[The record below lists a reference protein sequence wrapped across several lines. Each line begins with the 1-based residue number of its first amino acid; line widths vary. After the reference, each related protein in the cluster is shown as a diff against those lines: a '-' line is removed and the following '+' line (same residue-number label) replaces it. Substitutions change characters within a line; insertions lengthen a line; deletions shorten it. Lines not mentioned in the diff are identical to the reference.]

1 MDDGNSIKIFL
12 ILISLLFSAFFSG
25 SEAGFLSIQ
34 RGKLEHL
41 VRNRVNRA
49 DRVDELAKRPE
60 KLLPTVLTGNNL
72 ANTAVAV
79 LATSLAT
86 SYFNPNTAIL
96 VSTVGVTLLLL
107 IFCETIPKTIAAKKP
122 EQIAFLVVTPLRII
136 ELLLFPAVWLLQQ
149 ISKLVAKTLNLSQSE
164 SITEEEIRALILTGQ
179 DEGALEPQEAEML
192 ERVFHFGDHQINEV
206 ITPRHDVIWIHSK
219 TTRSEFLDIYS
230 SYPYSRF
237 PVCTT
242 DMDSVVGVLSVKD
255 VIRGI
260 AKNEIAPDESISKFC
275 REPLFVP
282 ENKHV
287 SELLKEFQQ
296 FKYSMASVID
306 ELGISNGVVT
316 LHDLLEVVMGPLED
330 YDGIVEEKDISLV
343 EGQKFEI
350 KGNTSIEEI
359 NKTLGVSIPEGDY
372 NSIAGLLLEHLG
384 HIPTETETLTLE
396 DITITVAHVRGVKI
410 ERVLLSINTPT
421 NPNVV

>member
-41 VRNRVNRA
+41 VRNRVKRA

-86 SYFNPNTAIL
+86 SYFSPNTAIL

-107 IFCETIPKTIAAKKP
+107 IFCETIPKTVAAKKP
-122 EQIAFLVVTPLRII
+122 EQTAFLVVTPLRII

-149 ISKLVAKTLNLSQSE
+149 ISKLVAKRLNVSQSE

-192 ERVFHFGDHQINEV
+192 ERVFHFGDHQVNEV
-206 ITPRHDVIWIHSK
+206 ITPRHDVIWIANT
-219 TTRSEFLDIYS
+219 TTRKEFLQIYS

-237 PVCTT
+237 PVCKSNL
-242 DMDSVVGVLSVKD
+242 DAVIGILSVKD
-255 VIRGI
+255 VIRAI
-260 AKNEIAPDESISKFC
+260 AQNDINDQESVAKFC
-275 REPLFVP
+275 RDPLFVP
-282 ENKHV
+282 ENKRV

-296 FKYSMASVID
+296 FKYSMAIVVD
-306 ELGISNGVVT
+306 ELGISTGVVT

-330 YDGIVEEKDISLV
+330 NDGIVEEKEISSLD
-343 EGQKFEI
+343 EKTFEI

-359 NKTLGVSIPEGDY
+359 NKTLGISVPVGDY

-384 HIPTETETLTLE
+384 HIPSETETLQL
-396 DITITVAHVRGVKI
+396 DDMTITVAQVRGVKI
-410 ERVLLSINTPT
+410 ERVLLSILNPT
-421 NPNVV
+421 SSNVL